1 MAFSFSSVSPAGT
14 PGAKGDKGDT
24 GETGPQGSQGPQGI
38 KGDKGDTGE
47 TGPQGLKGDKGDK
60 GETGSQGPQGL
71 AGSNGINGAKG
82 DTGDSGVSSI
92 SSYTP
97 TLSGTSMTFT
107 SGNGS
112 TGQAGNYLTV
122 GKMCNFSA
130 TIVMT
135 NVNLLSLVNAA
146 SGASNFAITLPV
158 NAAKNGLMTIGY
170 VVKADGKIFGIQGKT
185 AANSNILTLWTIE
198 KEIKAVDKDSPM
210 GGGQWLASSVMHL
223 TGTYQTV

>member
-1 MAFSFSSVSPAGT
+1 MAIRVLGNR
-14 PGAKGDKGDT
+14 
-24 GETGPQGSQGPQGI
+24 GPQGPAGPRGATGEASTVPGP

-47 TGPQGLKGDKGDK
+47 TGPQGLKGDKGD
-60 GETGSQGPQGL
+60 
-71 AGSNGINGAKG
+71 A
-82 DTGDSGVSSI
+82 GDSGASSAT
-92 SSYTP
+92 SYTP
-97 TLSGTSMTFT
+97 TLSGTSMTFNGAT
-107 SGNGS
+107 NGS
-112 TGQAGNYLTV
+112 TGQTGNYLTV

-185 AANSNILTLWTIE
+185 AANSNVLTLWTIE

>member
-1 MAFSFSSVSPAGT
+1 MAIRVLGNR
-14 PGAKGDKGDT
+14 
-24 GETGPQGSQGPQGI
+24 GPQGPAGPRGATGEASTVPGP

-47 TGPQGLKGDKGDK
+47 TGPQGLKGDKGDT
-60 GETGSQGPQGL
+60 GETGPQGL
-71 AGSNGINGAKG
+71 KG
-82 DTGDSGVSSI
+82 DKGDAGDSGASSAT
-92 SSYTP
+92 SYTP
-97 TLSGTSMTFT
+97 TLSGTSMTFNGAT
-107 SGNGS
+107 NGS
-112 TGQAGNYLTV
+112 TGQTGNYLTV

-170 VVKADGKIFGIQGKT
+170 VVKADGKIYGIQGKT

>member
-1 MAFSFSSVSPAGT
+1 MLFRS
-14 PGAKGDKGDT
+14 DKGDT
-24 GETGPQGSQGPQGI
+24 GAAGV
-38 KGDKGDTGE
+38 KGD
-47 TGPQGLKGDKGDK
+47 
-60 GETGSQGPQGL
+60 
-71 AGSNGINGAKG
+71 A
-82 DTGDSGVSSI
+82 GDSGVSSATL
-92 SSYTP
+92 YTP
-97 TLSGTSMTFT
+97 TLSGTSMTFNVGT
-107 SGNGS
+107 NGS
-112 TGQAGNYLTV
+112 TGQTGNYLTV

-185 AANSNILTLWTIE
+185 AANSNVLTLWTIE

-210 GGGQWLASSVMHL
+210 GGGQWLASSVMYL